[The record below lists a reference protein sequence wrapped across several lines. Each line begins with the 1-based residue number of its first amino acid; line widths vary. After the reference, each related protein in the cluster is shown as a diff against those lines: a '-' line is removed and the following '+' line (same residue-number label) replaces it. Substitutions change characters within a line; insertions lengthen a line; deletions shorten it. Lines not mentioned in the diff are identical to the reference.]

1 MVAIYKEFQSTLGS
15 KERLVDF
22 WLSRENIS
30 PEKDKMGVVV
40 ISQVFLS
47 SSNFILIIILL
58 KLNDSIGFEN
68 LNFQRAP
75 TCSGA
80 R

>member
-1 MVAIYKEFQSTLGS
+1 
-15 KERLVDF
+15 
-22 WLSRENIS
+22 
-30 PEKDKMGVVV
+30 MGVVV

-68 LNFQRAP
+68 LNLQRAP

>member
-1 MVAIYKEFQSTLGS
+1 
-15 KERLVDF
+15 
-22 WLSRENIS
+22 LSRENIS